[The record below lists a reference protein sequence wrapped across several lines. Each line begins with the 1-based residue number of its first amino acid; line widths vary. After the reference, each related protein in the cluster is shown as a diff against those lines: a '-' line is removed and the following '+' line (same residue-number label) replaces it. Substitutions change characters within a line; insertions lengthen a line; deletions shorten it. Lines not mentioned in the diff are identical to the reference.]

1 MFSEG
6 KVSFPMKI
14 RIVGDSF
21 TVDTFR
27 LIGIQG
33 VVVENEEEAK
43 AHIEKYLSTDDV
55 GIILVSQTLADQLG
69 DAFERYMTR
78 RSLPLILSL
87 PDRITPGKGA
97 ENLATLIESSI
108 GIRF

>member
-1 MFSEG
+1 
-6 KVSFPMKI
+6 MKI

-27 LIGIQG
+27 LIGVQG
-33 VVVENEEEAK
+33 VVAEDGEAAK
-43 AHIEKYLSTDDV
+43 VRIEKYLSANDV
-55 GIILVSQTLADQLG
+55 GIVLISQTLADQLG
-69 DAFERYMTR
+69 DAFERYMER

-87 PDRITPGKGA
+87 PDRVTQGKGA
-97 ENLATLIESSI
+97 EQLAALVESAI

>member
-1 MFSEG
+1 
-6 KVSFPMKI
+6 MKI

-33 VVVENEEEAK
+33 IVAEDGEAAK
-43 AHIEKYLSTDDV
+43 VRIERVLSEDDV
-55 GIILVSQTLADQLG
+55 GIVLISQTLADQLG
-69 DAFERYMTR
+69 DTFERYMER
-78 RSLPLILSL
+78 RSLPLVLSL
-87 PDRITPGKGA
+87 PDRITRGKGA
-97 ENLATLIESSI
+97 EKLAALIESSI

>member
-1 MFSEG
+1 
-6 KVSFPMKI
+6 MKI

-33 VVVENEEEAK
+33 VVAEDGEAAK
-43 AHIEKYLSTDDV
+43 VRIETYLGTGDV
-55 GIILVSQTLADQLG
+55 GIVLISQTLADQLG
-69 DAFERYMTR
+69 DTFERYMER
-78 RSLPLILSL
+78 RALPLVLSL
-87 PDRITPGKGA
+87 PDRVTQGKGA
-97 ENLATLIESSI
+97 EQLAALVESAI

>member
-1 MFSEG
+1 
-6 KVSFPMKI
+6 MKI

-33 VVVENEEEAK
+33 VVAEDGEAAK
-43 AHIEKYLSTDDV
+43 VQIERVLSEHDL
-55 GIILVSQTLADQLG
+55 GIVLVSQTLADQLG
-69 DAFERYMTR
+69 DAFERYMER

-87 PDRITPGKGA
+87 PDRVTRGKGA
-97 ENLATLIESSI
+97 EKLAALVESAIE
-108 GIRF
+108 IRF

>member
-1 MFSEG
+1 
-6 KVSFPMKI
+6 MKI

-33 VVVENEEEAK
+33 VAVENEEEAK
-43 AHIEKYLSTDDV
+43 SQIEKYLSTDDV

-69 DAFERYMTR
+69 DTFERYMTR

>member
-1 MFSEG
+1 
-6 KVSFPMKI
+6 MKI

-27 LIGIQG
+27 LIGVQG
-33 VVVENEEEAK
+33 VVAEDGEAAK
-43 AHIEKYLSTDDV
+43 IQIERVLSEDDL
-55 GIILVSQTLADQLG
+55 GIVLVSQTLADQLG
-69 DAFERYMTR
+69 DAFERYMER

-87 PDRITPGKGA
+87 PDRVTRGKGA
-97 ENLATLIESSI
+97 EKLAALVESAI